1 MSKAS
6 GERPGLRWR
15 GSAGV
20 ALVTLASVMGCTT
33 AQVTSGAFAQVGRI
47 ETELRRGVSTKM
59 DVQRVLGAPKGV
71 GATLLPTDPRPREL
85 WYYEDFAMTALE
97 NESPG
102 RIRAQS
108 RQQIILVMFDKETFD
123 GFIWYTAAVPLESK

>member
-15 GSAGV
+15 PSVGV
-20 ALVTLASVMGCTT
+20 ALLTLASVAGCT
-33 AQVTSGAFAQVGRI
+33 AARVTSGAFTQVGRI

-59 DVQRVLGAPKGV
+59 DVRRVLGAPKGV
-71 GATLLPTDPRPREL
+71 GATVLPADPRPREL

-97 NESPG
+97 SEGPG
-102 RIRAQS
+102 RMRAQS

-123 GFIWYTAAVPLESK
+123 GFVWYTAAVAVESK